1 MASMMMTEPTKKERS
16 LLIQFT
22 PTHFSKV
29 PEMPLMLIKTSAGSY
44 FCVTK
49 RDAQGC
55 FSMPCNVVVVVEEE
69 EQWDHL
75 CDYAKR
81 SFESMSKDF
90 WESFGEGLF
99 VFQIMI
105 GRTTWAKLC
114 TYPVEMVQEKQQQ
127 QQISFWK
134 K

>member
-1 MASMMMTEPTKKERS
+1 MTELTKKERS

-49 RDAQGC
+49 RDAQGY
-55 FSMPCNVVVVVEEE
+55 FSIPCKGIEEEE

-114 TYPVEMVQEKQQQ
+114 TYPVEMVQE

>member
-1 MASMMMTEPTKKERS
+1 MTETTKKDRS

-55 FSMPCNVVVVVEEE
+55 FSMPCKGVVEEE
-69 EQWDHL
+69 EEQCDHL
-75 CDYAKR
+75 CDCAKR
-81 SFESMSKDF
+81 FFESMSKDF

-114 TYPVEMVQEKQQQ
+114 TYPVEMVQEQQ

-134 K
+134 NEPPHFFV